1 MDNEAIETTAA
12 AWVIRRS
19 ADTWT
24 VSDQNRLDVWLTE
37 STSHRVAYLRL
48 DAVWQ
53 HTVRLVGVCDKGQ
66 GFRTNNLEAF
76 LSLLQQGV
84 RITIQETDDRVVLKR
99 HT

>member
-24 VSDQNRLDVWLTE
+24 VSDQNRFEAWLTE
-37 STSHRVAYLRL
+37 ATSHRVAYLRL

-53 HTVRLVGVCDKGQ
+53 HSAR
-66 GFRTNNLEAF
+66 LEA
-76 LSLLQQGV
+76 LAAGLPPGIVPPAGV
-84 RITIQETDDRVVLKR
+84 WRTRQSW
-99 HT
+99 

>member
-24 VSDQNRLDVWLTE
+24 VSDQNRFEVWLTE
-37 STSHRVAYLRL
+37 ATSHRVAYLRL

-53 HTVRLVGVCDKGQ
+53 RSARLQALATAGLPSGIVPPAGIW
-66 GFRTNNLEAF
+66 RTRR
-76 LSLLQQGV
+76 S
-84 RITIQETDDRVVLKR
+84 
-99 HT
+99 